1 MKTIILLLF
10 LTLQSAFANILFQDN
25 FEEDAIYTD
34 NGVFDPEKVQLDHGH
49 WGQYNQGNY
58 QLIVSADRAF
68 SGRRSLLLKTGD
80 MQQGGESNRAQAIA
94 VFSEDGEREALSI
107 EFAFLLDEGNL
118 DGDIFVT
125 VRGNTKDEE
134 HQNSANLVINSAL
147 FMGLREGNN
156 HKIGGDIITN
166 EWYKVRIAMPALN
179 GSDSD
184 PRYTVTLLDAD
195 GVELGSFTSSFKK
208 AGIVDYRYLNFMNA
222 DTTNRSI
229 FIDDVS
235 VSTSAADK

>member
-1 MKTIILLLF
+1 MKVIILLLL
-10 LTLQSAFANILFQDN
+10 LTFQSAFANILFQDN

-34 NGVFDPEKVQLDHGH
+34 NATFDPEKIQFDHGH

-58 QLIVSADRAF
+58 QLVVSTDHAF

-80 MQQGGESNRAQAIA
+80 MQQGGESNRAQALA
-94 VFSEDGEREALSI
+94 LFSEDGEKEALTI

-118 DGDIFVT
+118 EGNIFVV
-125 VRGNTKDEE
+125 VRGNTKNEE

-147 FMGLREGNN
+147 FMNLREGNS

-166 EWYKVRIAMPALN
+166 EWYKVRINMPAFD
-179 GSDSD
+179 GKDSD
-184 PRYTVTLLDAD
+184 PMYTVTLSDA
-195 GVELGSFTSSFKK
+195 GGAEIGSFTAPFKK
-208 AGIVDYRYLNFMNA
+208 EGIIDYRYLAFMNEG
-222 DTTNRSI
+222 TVNRSI

-235 VSTSAADK
+235 VSANGANK